1 MLFFF
6 KVRVTPKELSLE
18 QLWDIWEKETEAA
31 QAAMSAGK
39 ILSLYK
45 VAGQRFVLGVVDV
58 ESHEELDRIIMGAL
72 PMGSTPRNRD
82 QAAAGRLGGESCL
95 DGRPRRLGATQ
106 AGKGTW

>member
-1 MLFFF
+1 MLFFV
-6 KVRVTPKELSLE
+6 KVRITPKELSLE

-31 QAAMSAGK
+31 QAGLSAGK

-72 PMGSTPRNRD
+72 PMTHYLEFEEILPVREY
-82 QAAAGRLGGESCL
+82 AGFAE
-95 DGRPRRLGATQ
+95 DVRRRWQG
-106 AGKGTW
+106 

>member
-39 ILSLYK
+39 ILSLY
-45 VAGQRFVLGVVDV
+45 LGVVDV

-72 PMGSTPRNRD
+72 PMTHYLEFEEILPVREY
-82 QAAAGRLGGESCL
+82 AGFAE
-95 DGRPRRLGATQ
+95 DVRRRWQG
-106 AGKGTW
+106 